1 MALYVIADLHL
12 SAENK
17 RLCSAFAAFLNKLQK
32 GDRLIISGDFFNFF
46 VGIDPSDSCQKFIK
60 QTLLSAKQRNID
72 VFFQHGNR
80 DFLISQKDAEF
91 FNFTLLP
98 EIYVD
103 ETGPEPCLI
112 MHGDN
117 LCSNDEKYQKF
128 KSITKKKWIRN
139 LFFMLPL
146 FIRKKIAVKLRDD
159 SQKLTT
165 IGRDPLIYGLVPATI
180 EKFLADNNCAII
192 IHGHLH
198 QYGLHYSETPHEKQ
212 RLALGDWGEF
222 YSFVKID
229 GNGFYLLRYPI
240 DELFR

>member
-80 DFLISQKDAEF
+80 DFLISKKDADY

-98 EIYVD
+98 ELFID
-103 ETGPEPCLI
+103 KSGPEPCLI
-112 MHGDN
+112 THGDC
-117 LCSNDEKYQKF
+117 LCSNDKKYQEF
-128 KSITKKKWIRN
+128 KAITKKTWIRK
-139 LFFMLPL
+139 LFFTLPL
-146 FIRKKIAVKLRDD
+146 FVRKKIAAKLRDD
-159 SQKLTT
+159 SQKLTGK
-165 IGRDPLIYGLVPATI
+165 GRDPLIYGMVPATLDKI
-180 EKFLADNNCAII
+180 LTDSNCSII

-198 QYGLHYSETPHEKQ
+198 QYGDHYSETPHAKQ
-212 RLALGDWGEF
+212 RLALGDWGEY

-229 GNGFYLLRYPI
+229 GNGFYLSKKTVA
-240 DELFR
+240 ELVN